1 MRAVRAVRAARCTWQ
16 RGEGSEG
23 SEGGEGGEGSEGGE
37 GGEGGTF
44 RSSGRNR
51 TSAVA
56 GWQQPAPS
64 CSSCEFV
71 TRAMYMYPWNFK
83 LPWNFPAHQIGTQQL

>member
-1 MRAVRAVRAARCTWQ
+1 MRAARCTWQ

-23 SEGGEGGEGSEGGE
+23 SEGGEGGEGSEGSE

-71 TRAMYMYPWNFK
+71 TRAMYMYPCHCVLVTHWH
-83 LPWNFPAHQIGTQQL
+83 LSPTLCSARRPS